1 MKAVVVY
8 ESMWG
13 NTAAIARGI
22 AEGLGGATRVMS
34 TAEAT
39 PEALAG
45 VDLIVAGAPTIAFNM
60 TSEKTRPRPET
71 MMPGDPKPD
80 LSHPMMRTWLAG
92 LPAGAGRFAAFD
104 TRVTLPVPG
113 TARKPIAAVLAA
125 LGHTQ
130 LAAPEPFYVTGKFG
144 PLRDGEVERARAWG
158 SDLAKAMG

>member
-22 AEGLGGATRVMS
+22 AEGLGGGTPALSTAQATR
-34 TAEAT
+34 
-39 PEALAG
+39 EALAG
-45 VDLIVAGAPTIAFNM
+45 VDLIVAGAPTIAFDM
-60 TSEKTRPRPET
+60 TSEKTRPRPES

-80 LSHPMMRTWLAG
+80 VSHPMMRTWLAG

-113 TARKPIAAVLAA
+113 TARKPIAKELAA
-125 LGHTQ
+125 LGYTQ
-130 LAAPEPFYVTGKFG
+130 VAEPEPFYVAGKFG

-158 SDLAKAMG
+158 AELAKSVG